1 MRYPRSLAV
10 IAVSLLIGVGAF
22 TPLSPFQATTATT
35 AATATTT
42 HRHTA
47 VVVTDAKGHT
57 HTTDISTQDV
67 TATITQ
73 VRSKVKYVFVL
84 YQENRSFDSY
94 FGTFPGANGI
104 YSRPASQ
111 TPGYYQPITNTD
123 GATSTIQ
130 PFRIGPTQF
139 ASATDDVDHSHTA
152 LNAKMDVV
160 TSTTNMTGTPQMDR
174 FAQREETNYF
184 TSGITPTLK
193 GKQYGELTMAYQDC
207 DTVPLLWNYAKN
219 FTLFDNIYQQ
229 MTGPSTPGNLAI
241 IGAQSG
247 QTQGVLHP
255 NQNISGN
262 GASGPGLPVLN
273 DVCPKW
279 GSLSD
284 TYAMTTGTPYN
295 SVQECHNTDPPV
307 ALNRSHTTVYQQ
319 NLTYATLPVSFEGPN
334 ALSTFTNNNDLGG
347 GSDIADLNNAVV
359 SGTNTISDTG
369 AVAAQDGSVV
379 PWGWF
384 EEGYGANDPSRIP
397 ARNNANV
404 AFGSYI
410 VHHNGPQYFGY
421 IMNNPIEHAHLHS
434 LTDFI
439 NAITST
445 TLSPNGGVY
454 YVKGG
459 YYNTANLNPADPSPL
474 VQAGFTGDD
483 DHPAYSDAQISEYTV
498 AKEVDAIARSP
509 YWNQSAI
516 IITYDDSEGDYDHAQ
531 PPIMNNGPASS
542 GFIADGP
549 RVPFIVIS
557 PYSRQGIVSTP
568 GDHGSVVK
576 FIDALFNLT
585 PLANL
590 PSEYGARQ
598 TAATQGISGTGSMTA
613 TNYGPDDALT
623 GGIDNLVDAFD
634 ANKLTGVTTPFTPTM
649 AEIPAGFN
657 VFPTQEGQGCAE
669 VGITPVKPL
678 VGESNAIPADF
689 NPRSGTE
696 PTTVLGSGV
705 VSPTTGGTITGTV
718 VPGQTTTFNSLVVP
732 SAAVTEPVTISVNG
746 VISGSAP
753 SDPLGSVS
761 LGDVLAFTGTGSDG
775 AGIGQLTVPST
786 LTLTFNPN
794 SLPAG
799 TMATA
804 QGLGIYAYTINRASG
819 TIPVAYT
826 YTLLPTMVTTSTGT
840 ITASAFINSF
850 ASQYE
855 LRAITSTVATGTP
868 TTVAGTATA
877 TGTVTT
883 VAGTSTAT
891 GTVTTVASTATATG
905 TVTTA
910 AGTATVTGTVGTS
923 TATVGTSTATVGT
936 STATTSAGTATSV
949 PSMSAPTAT
958 ATSVPLTSAPTAT
971 SVPSTSVPTTTPTN
985 TATNTNTPTNTATNT
1000 NTPTNTPTNTA
1011 TNTSVASTATS
1022 TSAPTKAPV
1031 NTPAPTATPYPTIA
1045 LTPPSGT
1052 VTATPRPTAQPCHFR
1067 LALVYARA
1075 IPRHRNHTKG
1085 RPVAIVEGLNGADSS
1100 HRQPYSRTPL
1110 FFDDNHGTI
1119 IFSRK
1124 VYRSLSCSGNGKG
1137 TLLNV
1142 SGTVLY
1148 GQAIVRH
1155 RKVNLYNAGFQ
1166 LRVIATGTGRYS
1178 LLVDIGRVNY
1188 HLTFTGL
1195 QGVIDTRR

>member
-22 TPLSPFQATTATT
+22 TPLSPFQAGAATT

-67 TATITQ
+67 TATIAQ

-104 YSRPASQ
+104 YSRPAAQ

-123 GATSTIQ
+123 GTASTIQ

-255 NQNISGN
+255 SQNFSDNGN
-262 GASGPGLPVLN
+262 GFSPSNGFPANTPPVAGVPVLN
-273 DVCPKW
+273 DICPVW
-279 GSLSD
+279 GS
-284 TYAMTTGTPYN
+284 TTDPYSTTRTAATKAPYN
-295 SVQECHNTDPPV
+295 SFRECNSATKPPF
-307 ALNRSHTTVYQQ
+307 QQ

-347 GSDIADLNNAVV
+347 GSDIADLNNTVV

-384 EEGYGANDPSRIP
+384 EEGYGTNDPSRVP
-397 ARNNANV
+397 AKNNANV

-421 IMNNPIEHAHLHS
+421 IMNNPIENAHLHS
-434 LTDFI
+434 LTDFM
-439 NAITST
+439 NAITSPLT
-445 TLSPNGGVY
+445 STSLSPNGGVY

-649 AEIPAGFN
+649 AEIPVGFN
-657 VFPTQEGQGCAE
+657 AFPTQEGQGCAE

-732 SAAVTEPVTISVNG
+732 SAAVTQPVTISVSG

-753 SDPLGSVS
+753 TDPAGSAS

-786 LTLTFNPN
+786 LTLTFNP
-794 SLPAG
+794 SRLPAG
-799 TMATA
+799 TTA
-804 QGLGIYAYTINRASG
+804 QGLGIYAYTINRTSG
-819 TIPVAYT
+819 TIPASYT
-826 YTLLPTMVTTSTGT
+826 YTLLPTTVTTSTGT
-840 ITASAFINSF
+840 ITASASISSF

-855 LRAITSTVATGTP
+855 LRAITSTVATSTA
-868 TTVAGTATA
+868 TAVATTATA
-877 TGTVTT
+877 T
-883 VAGTSTAT
+883 S
-891 GTVTTVASTATATG
+891 TVTTVASTATATS
-905 TVTTA
+905 TVTTVA
-910 AGTATVTGTVGTS
+910 ATATGTVGTS
-923 TATVGTSTATVGT
+923 TATVGTSTP
-936 STATTSAGTATSV
+936 TTSAGTATSV
-949 PSMSAPTAT
+949 PS
-958 ATSVPLTSAPTAT
+958 TSAPTAT
-971 SVPSTSVPTTTPTN
+971 SVPSTSAPTATSVPSTSAPTN

-1000 NTPTNTPTNTA
+1000 ATNTNTPTNTA
-1011 TNTSVASTATS
+1011 TNTSVAPTATR
-1022 TSAPTKAPV
+1022 TTAPTQAPP
-1031 NTPAPTATPYPTIA
+1031 NTPVPTATPYPTIA

-1052 VTATPRPTAQPCHFR
+1052 ATATPQPGTQPCHFR

-1124 VYRSLSCSGNGKG
+1124 TYDALSCSGNGKG

-1142 SGTVLY
+1142 RGTILY

>member
-10 IAVSLLIGVGAF
+10 IAVSLLVGVGAF
-22 TPLSPFQATTATT
+22 TPLSPFRAGAATTPT
-35 AATATTT
+35 TATTT

-47 VVVTDAKGHT
+47 VVVTDAKGRT
-57 HTTDISTQDV
+57 HTTDVSTQDV
-67 TATITQ
+67 AATITQ

-104 YSRPASQ
+104 YSRPAAQ

-123 GATSTIQ
+123 GTASTIQ

-139 ASATDDVDHSHTA
+139 ASATDDVDHSHSA
-152 LNAKMDVV
+152 LDAKMDVV
-160 TSTTNMTGTPQMDR
+160 TSTTNMTGTPLMDR

-184 TSGITPTLK
+184 TGGITPTLK
-193 GKQYGELTMAYQDC
+193 GKQYGELTMAYADC

-241 IGAQSG
+241 IGAQAG

-255 NQNISGN
+255 SQNFSDNGN
-262 GASGPGLPVLN
+262 GFPPSNGFPANTTPVAGVPVLN
-273 DVCPKW
+273 DICPVW
-279 GSLSD
+279 GS
-284 TYAMTTGTPYN
+284 TTDPYSTTRTAATKAPYN
-295 SVQECHNTDPPV
+295 SFRECNPATKPPF
-307 ALNRSHTTVYQQ
+307 QQ

-384 EEGYGANDPSRIP
+384 EEGYGANDPSRVP
-397 ARNNANV
+397 AKNNANV

-421 IMNNPIEHAHLHS
+421 IMNNPIENAHLHS
-434 LTDFI
+434 LTDFM

-445 TLSPNGGVY
+445 SLSPNGGVY

-459 YYNTANLNPADPSPL
+459 YYNTANLNPTDPSPL

-516 IITYDDSEGDYDHAQ
+516 IITYDDSEGDYDHVQ

-585 PLANL
+585 PLTNL
-590 PSEYGARQ
+590 PSEYSARQ
-598 TAATQGISGTGSMTA
+598 TAATTGISGTGSMTA

-623 GGIDNLVDAFD
+623 GGIDDLVDAFD

-657 VFPTQEGQGCAE
+657 PFPTQEGQGCAE
-669 VGITPVKPL
+669 VGIVPVKPL
-678 VGESNAIPADF
+678 AGESNAVPADF

-705 VSPTTGGTITGTV
+705 VSSTTGGTITGAA
-718 VPGQTTTFNSLVVP
+718 VPGRTTAFSSLVVP
-732 SAAVTEPVTISVNG
+732 PAAATQPVTISVSG
-746 VISGSAP
+746 VVSGSAP
-753 SDPLGSVS
+753 ADIAGSVA

-775 AGIGQLTVPST
+775 AGIGQLTVSST

-819 TIPVAYT
+819 TVPVSYT
-826 YTLLPTMVTTSTGT
+826 YTLLPTTVTTSTGI
-840 ITASAFINSF
+840 ITASAPINSF
-850 ASQYE
+850 ASSYQ
-855 LRAITSTVATGTP
+855 LRAITSTVPMATITS
-868 TTVAGTATA
+868 VAATATA
-877 TGTVTT
+877 TGTVTM
-883 VAGTSTAT
+883 TAT
-891 GTVTTVASTATATG
+891 AGSATATG
-905 TVTTA
+905 TATTA
-910 AGTATVTGTVGTS
+910 TATTGTGTATTGTGS
-923 TATVGTSTATVGT
+923 A
-936 STATTSAGTATSV
+936 TATTSATSIPSASATSV
-949 PSMSAPTAT
+949 PSISTA
-958 ATSVPLTSAPTAT
+958 
-971 SVPSTSVPTTTPTN
+971 TN
-985 TATNTNTPTNTATNT
+985 TATNTPTNTNTATNTATNTPTNTATS
-1000 NTPTNTPTNTA
+1000 TNTPTNTA
-1011 TNTSVASTATS
+1011 TNTSVAPTATR
-1022 TSAPTKAPV
+1022 TTAPTQAPA
-1031 NTPAPTATPYPTIA
+1031 NTPVPSATPYPTIA

-1052 VTATPRPTAQPCHFR
+1052 GTPTPSPTTKGCHFR
-1067 LALVYARA
+1067 LVLVYARDR
-1075 IPRHRNHTKG
+1075 PRHPNHTKG
-1085 RPVAIVEGLNGADSS
+1085 RPVAIVEGLNSADSG
-1100 HRQPYSRTPL
+1100 HRQPYSQTPL

-1119 IFSRK
+1119 IFSYK
-1124 VYRSLSCSGNGKG
+1124 SYRALACGTPQSGRSKYPY
-1137 TLLNV
+1137 TVVDV
-1142 SGTVLY
+1142 SGTVNY
-1148 GQAIVRH
+1148 GQGIVRH
-1155 RKVNLYNAGFQ
+1155 RKVNLHNASFEVRVIQTGAGRYT
-1166 LRVIATGTGRYS
+1166 LRV
-1178 LLVDIGRVNY
+1178 DIPRLPQSQY
-1188 HLTFTGL
+1188 PQTFTGL